1 MSRLGFGRFCNV
13 KYSAE
18 VGELRNEF
26 MHLTNVAIQQ
36 HGGVEGGEG
45 RRREG
50 AGTRVWECGKVLRCV
65 APGPCSPAN
74 TNTIVYTGEKS
85 T

>member
-18 VGELRNEF
+18 VGELSNEF

-36 HGGVEGGEG
+36 HGRGVWVKCGLTAGANTHG
-45 RRREG
+45 VRAG
-50 AGTRVWECGKVLRCV
+50 AGGQAEQRVH
-65 APGPCSPAN
+65 APHQRGHTAAP
-74 TNTIVYTGEKS
+74 
-85 T
+85 